1 MKSCPKCR
9 TLLKSEMKE
18 IYKGVFAKVT
28 VCPRCEDGPQT
39 LDIQSGADMLF
50 LRKAFKAGGSLAVRL
65 PKEIV
70 DTLGISE
77 GSEINFFVHPEGIL
91 IKANGHSNGNG
102 NGNGHA
108 IKQQA

>member
-1 MKSCPKCR
+1 MKTCPKCR

-18 IYKGVFAKVT
+18 IYNGVFAKVT
-28 VCPRCEDGPQT
+28 VCPRCEDTPELSLENGN
-39 LDIQSGADMLF
+39 DILF

-77 GSEINFFVHPEGIL
+77 GTEINFLVKPTGVL
-91 IKANGHSNGNG
+91 IKANGNGNG
-102 NGNGHA
+102 IAKHA
-108 IKQQA
+108 

>member
-1 MKSCPKCR
+1 MKTCPKCR

-18 IYKGVFAKVT
+18 IYNGVFAKVT
-28 VCPRCEDGPQT
+28 VCPRCEDGGT
-39 LDIQSGADMLF
+39 LDIQNGNDELF

-77 GSEINFFVHPEGIL
+77 GSEINFFVHPNGIL
-91 IKANGHSNGNG
+91 IKANGHSNG
-102 NGNGHA
+102 
-108 IKQQA
+108 IVQKQA

>member
-9 TLLKSEMKE
+9 TPLKSEMKE
-18 IYKGVFAKVT
+18 IYNGVFAKVT
-28 VCPRCEDGPQT
+28 VCPQCEDGPET
-39 LDIQSGADMLF
+39 LDLANGTDMLF
-50 LRKAFKAGGSLAVRL
+50 LRRAFKAGGSLAVRL

-77 GSEINFFVHPEGIL
+77 GSEINFSVQPNGIL

-102 NGNGHA
+102 NGYA
-108 IKQQA
+108 QKQQA